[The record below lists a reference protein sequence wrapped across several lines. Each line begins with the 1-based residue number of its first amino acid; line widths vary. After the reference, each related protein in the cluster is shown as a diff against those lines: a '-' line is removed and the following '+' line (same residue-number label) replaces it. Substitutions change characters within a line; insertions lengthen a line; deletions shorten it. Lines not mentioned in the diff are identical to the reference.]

1 MVFSSGCNIRKV
13 YKYSLNMQDSK
24 HRITNFFWPKSSK
37 RLRILDFY
45 SLETQAGQISF
56 GGENDDDD
64 LNTLHRIIDAFKKN
78 SKCASIIST
87 FFKAVESVPCVL
99 DQVQEWQQKRRNI
112 KGIYAADVLKF
123 INVEYADFTDEMEWQ
138 EKDDDTTKQQLEIIH
153 MWRWCK
159 ANINKIETRLQ
170 VPLSIARI
178 AIKKYKLKAKAM

>member
-1 MVFSSGCNIRKV
+1 
-13 YKYSLNMQDSK
+13 MQDSK

-99 DQVQEWQQKRRNI
+99 DQVQEWQQKHRNI